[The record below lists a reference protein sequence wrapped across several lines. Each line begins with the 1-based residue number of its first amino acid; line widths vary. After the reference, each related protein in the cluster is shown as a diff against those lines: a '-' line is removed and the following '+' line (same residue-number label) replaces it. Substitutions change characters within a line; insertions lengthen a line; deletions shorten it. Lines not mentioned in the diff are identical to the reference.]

1 MSKAKIILWALPAGE
16 TDRLHEH
23 PMTSIPLT
31 AAQADKVEEVAGRE
45 GWHSFRRVI
54 DDNEVPD
61 FAGAVTGAK
70 RKKR

>member
-1 MSKAKIILWALPAGE
+1 
-16 TDRLHEH
+16 
-23 PMTSIPLT
+23 MTSIPLT